1 MSEIRASEEAEMENS
16 NFHETQEVPV
26 ITRRSGKLLAL
37 SWGYLAPHMAAK
49 DIRILGIWLA

>member
-37 SWGYLAPHMAAK
+37 S
-49 DIRILGIWLA
+49 